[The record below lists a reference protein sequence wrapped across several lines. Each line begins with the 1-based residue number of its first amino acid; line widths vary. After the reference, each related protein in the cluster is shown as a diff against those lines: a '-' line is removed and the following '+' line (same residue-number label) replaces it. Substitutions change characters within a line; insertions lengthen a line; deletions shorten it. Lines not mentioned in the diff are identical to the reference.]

1 MERMRTVEK
10 DNFLE
15 VLNKLVDLGKSKNNT
30 LDIND
35 INDFFKGVSLMIVY
49 LIVMVSHQL
58 VYYI

>member
-30 LDIND
+30 LVKTST
-35 INDFFKGVSLMIVY
+35 FY
-49 LIVMVSHQL
+49 A
-58 VYYI
+58 

>member
-35 INDFFKGVSLMIVY
+35 INDFLKGVSLTPE
-49 LIVMVSHQL
+49 QL
-58 VYYI
+58 ENI